1 MARVRSTLVRAALA
15 AMVAASLDYHGAP
28 WQRNISRRLV
38 RHRITP
44 VPHRTGQREVG
55 RYRMDER
62 GICHR
67 IKREVLS

>member
-1 MARVRSTLVRAALA
+1 MFNKRMTLAVRAAMMIA
-15 AMVAASLDYHGAP
+15 AISARAMP
-28 WQRNISRRLV
+28 EWQRNIGRRLV

-55 RYRMDER
+55 RYRMDDR

-67 IKREVLS
+67 LKREVLS

>member
-1 MARVRSTLVRAALA
+1 MFNKRMTLA
-15 AMVAASLDYHGAP
+15 ARAVMMAAAITARAMP
-28 WQRNISRRLV
+28 EWRRNISRRLV
-38 RHRITP
+38 RHRTTP

-67 IKREVLS
+67 VKREVLS

>member
-1 MARVRSTLVRAALA
+1 MFNRRMTLATRAVMMAATISAQ
-15 AMVAASLDYHGAP
+15 AMP
-28 WQRNISRRLV
+28 EWQRNIGRRLV

-44 VPHRTGQREVG
+44 VPSRTRQREVG